1 MTMYSEEKYD
11 FRAFGK
17 AIKEARESRG
27 ITREKLGEIF
37 DLAPRYIMSI
47 ENKGQHPSFQVF
59 YELASFFHISVDQF
73 FFPEE
78 APGKTSRRRRVDS
91 LLDELDDK
99 ELIVMEATAKGL
111 MEAKAEEKS

>member
-1 MTMYSEEKYD
+1 MYNEEKYD
-11 FRAFGK
+11 FRALGK
-17 AIKEARESRG
+17 AIKEARESNG
-27 ITREKLGEIF
+27 LTREKLGELF

-78 APGKTSRRRRVDS
+78 APGKTSRRLF
-91 LLDELDDK
+91 LLMGNQEGK
-99 ELIVMEATAKGL
+99 P
-111 MEAKAEEKS
+111 

>member
-1 MTMYSEEKYD
+1 MYNEEKYD
-11 FRAFGK
+11 FRALGK
-17 AIKEARESRG
+17 AIKEARESKG
-27 ITREKLGEIF
+27 LTREKLGELF

-78 APGKTSRRRRVDS
+78 APGKTSRRRRIDS
-91 LLDELDDK
+91 LLDELDDT
-99 ELIVMEATAKGL
+99 ELIVMEATAKGIK
-111 MEAKAEEKS
+111 EAKKAIENE